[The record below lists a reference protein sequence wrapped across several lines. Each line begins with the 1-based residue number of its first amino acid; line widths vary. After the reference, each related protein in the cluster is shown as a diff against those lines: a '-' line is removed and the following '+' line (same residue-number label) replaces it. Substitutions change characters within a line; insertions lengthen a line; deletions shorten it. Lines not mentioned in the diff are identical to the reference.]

1 MCVGYVGPIKRKLSC
16 ILLRAH
22 RQYCRIFFLSTI
34 QEMGRENRTK
44 EFPAKRERGSYPM
57 KVNKDMS
64 VNKGEYRDM

>member
-1 MCVGYVGPIKRKLSC
+1 
-16 ILLRAH
+16 
-22 RQYCRIFFLSTI
+22 
-34 QEMGRENRTK
+34 MGRENRTK